1 MLVSTCDRH
10 YIITGPGR
18 ERSIGT
24 VSMHRSKTHTR
35 PGHRCTVTGPRA
47 GLSRSGRV
55 AQGRRTP
62 SHRPARRMPGVP
74 VLDLALNFDPHAE
87 RTGTL
92 PECPVIRAEPIDGM
106 IRHGLF
112 MVGSS
117 AGHGQW
123 VTRVS
128 RSDRLDRRHI
138 RPVRRI

>member
-1 MLVSTCDRH
+1 
-10 YIITGPGR
+10 
-18 ERSIGT
+18 
-24 VSMHRSKTHTR
+24 
-35 PGHRCTVTGPRA
+35 
-47 GLSRSGRV
+47 
-55 AQGRRTP
+55 
-62 SHRPARRMPGVP
+62 MPGVP